1 MFVLCKLSSLCACP
15 PNGFYLWYLDASY
28 QVRKMW
34 DSHQF
39 DVSFLFAEKMLHF
52 CQDLVFVAKI
62 YDASLATLTQ
72 ISAAFDRDLGG
83 NPVSEKVF
91 EVKPG
96 WHGFRGDLLVDMFL
110 LARHACTVMRNAPKC
125 LETEFAEGFK
135 HCFSRAAKLLYYN
148 ASLYTY
154 VIYFH
159 THTNKILPC
168 TTVDTIGGWVGR
180 CIW

>member
-1 MFVLCKLSSLCACP
+1 
-15 PNGFYLWYLDASY
+15 
-28 QVRKMW
+28 
-34 DSHQF
+34 
-39 DVSFLFAEKMLHF
+39 
-52 CQDLVFVAKI
+52 
-62 YDASLATLTQ
+62 
-72 ISAAFDRDLGG
+72 
-83 NPVSEKVF
+83 
-91 EVKPG
+91 
-96 WHGFRGDLLVDMFL
+96 MFL

-148 ASLYTY
+148 ASLYTFI
-154 VIYFH
+154 IYFH